1 MPPEIHVHPDP
12 ESLSLAATQRWVALA
27 GQAHARHGTFHVA
40 LSGGSTPKALYNA
53 LARPE
58 FAAQVDWRR
67 VHIYFGDERSVP
79 PDHPDSNYRMADLA
93 LLCHVPIPPDQVHP
107 MDAQPDHIEQNARA
121 YEQLLRATLP
131 KDADV
136 IPILDLVL
144 LGIGTDGHVA
154 SLFPRTSALQE
165 QERLVTAVY
174 VEKLQT
180 WRMTITFPLINR
192 ARHVMLL
199 ATGRGK
205 AEVIRQA
212 LQDYPQDGKELLPV
226 QRLRP
231 TGVMEWHLDAEA
243 AALLAT
249 EATE

>member
-12 ESLSLAATQRWVALA
+12 ESLSLAAAQRWVALA
-27 GQAHARHGTFHVA
+27 GQACARRGAFHVA
-40 LSGGSTPKALYNA
+40 LSGGSTPQALYSA
-53 LARPE
+53 LARLE
-58 FAAQVDWRR
+58 FAAQVDWRC

-79 PDHPDSNYRMADLA
+79 PTHPDSNYHMADLA
-93 LLCHVPIPPDQVHP
+93 LLRHVPISPDQVCP

-121 YEQLLRATLP
+121 YEQLLRTALP
-131 KDADV
+131 KDADG
-136 IPILDLVL
+136 IPVFDLVL

-154 SLFPRTSALQE
+154 SLFPHTSALQE
-165 QERLVTAVY
+165 RERLVTAVY
-174 VEKLQT
+174 VDKLQT

-212 LQDYPQDGKELLPV
+212 LQDHPRDEKEPLPV
-226 QRLRP
+226 QMLRP
-231 TGVMEWHLDAEA
+231 AGAMEWHLDAA
-243 AALLAT
+243 AALLAA

>member
-12 ESLSLAATQRWVALA
+12 ESLSLAAAQRWVALA
-27 GQAHARHGTFHVA
+27 GQACARRGAFHVA
-40 LSGGSTPKALYNA
+40 LSGGSTPEALYAA

-58 FAAQVDWRR
+58 FAAQVDWRC

-79 PDHPDSNYRMADLA
+79 PTHPDSNYHMADLA
-93 LLCHVPIPPDQVHP
+93 LLRHVPIPPDQVCP

-121 YEQLLRATLP
+121 YEQLLRTALP
-131 KDADV
+131 KDADG
-136 IPILDLVL
+136 IPVFDLVL

-154 SLFPRTSALQE
+154 SLFPHTSALQE

-174 VEKLQT
+174 VDKLQT
-180 WRMTITFPLINR
+180 WRMTITFPLVNR

-212 LQDYPQDGKELLPV
+212 LQDRPRDGKGPLPV
-226 QRLRP
+226 QMFRP
-231 TGVMEWHLDAEA
+231 TGVVEWHLDAEA
-243 AALLAT
+243 AALLAA
-249 EATE
+249 EAI